1 MITFFYRSYIR
12 ECNYTCSYCPFVKGH
27 YTEKNIQK
35 DREYFNKLIDYIKEN
50 YQEEFAL
57 FLAPR
62 GEIMI
67 LEHYFEGI
75 ARLLKLKNL
84 KNLVVQSN
92 FSGKIEWLK
101 NLENKEK
108 FNLWLSFHPEFVTMS
123 NFVKKLKILNS
134 YGVNYCVGSVGVKE
148 NFSLLKELRDTVP
161 PENYMWINAYKDI
174 KNYYSS
180 EDIEFLTTLD
190 PLFKYNLTDYKSL
203 GEVCSAG
210 YDSFF
215 LEYNGDVRRCFGSMK
230 KLGNIYNDNLED
242 IALKTSCKRKICDCF
257 IGYINLKKEL
267 LIPHYKNLLAR
278 QAYLIK

>member
-27 YTEKNIQK
+27 YTEKSIQK
-35 DREYFNKLIDYIKEN
+35 DREHFNRLIDYIEEN
-50 YQEEFAL
+50 SQEEYGL

-92 FSGKIEWLK
+92 FSGEIKWLK
-101 NLENKEK
+101 DLENKEK
-108 FNLWLSFHPEFVTMS
+108 FNLWLSFHPEFVTVE
-123 NFVKKLKILNS
+123 NFAKKLRILND
-134 YGVNYCVGSVGVKE
+134 YGINYCAGSVGVKE
-148 NFSLLKELRDTVP
+148 NFSLLRKLREAVP
-161 PENYMWINAYKDI
+161 PENYMWINAYKNI
-174 KNYYSS
+174 KNYYSP
-180 EDIEFLTTLD
+180 EDIDFLTALD

-203 GEVCSAG
+203 GEECSAG

-215 LEYNGDVRRCFGSMK
+215 LEYNGDVRGCFGNMK
-230 KLGNIYNDNLED
+230 KLGNIYNDSLKD
-242 IALKTSCKRKICDCF
+242 IAVKIPCKRKICDCF
-257 IGYINLKKEL
+257 IGYINLKKEFL
-267 LIPHYKNLLAR
+267 VPLYKNLLAR
-278 QAYLIK
+278 QAY